1 MSRKRKTRPP
11 LTKAKQA
18 RGAAVHKGKPLHY
31 SAAVEM
37 RYNDTLTRM
46 VRQMRET
53 TEAAF
58 RRLDRQFAT
67 DGAGVGMDA
76 SYASQAR
83 ILTDALRKR
92 FAAAFARRAR
102 PAAERMQAQVDAAS
116 SASLHGSLRELSG
129 GISLSTRSIPKPAIE
144 MLKASV
150 TENVALIRSLPD
162 QYFLDVQGAVMR
174 NIQRG
179 DGTAGVLREIER
191 AGGVATR
198 RAELIARDQVSKATS
213 ALNAARMKGL
223 GIRKFE
229 WVHSGGG
236 KEPRKLHQRM
246 SGNVYSLTD
255 PPVID
260 ERTGERGLP
269 GQLINCRCV
278 MRPVLE
284 FDE

>member
-1 MSRKRKTRPP
+1 MATRKTRPP
-11 LTKAKQA
+11 LTKVKQA
-18 RGAAVHKGKPLHY
+18 QGSAVHKGKPLHY

-37 RYNDTLTRM
+37 RYADTLTRM

-53 TEAAF
+53 TESAF
-58 RRLDRQFAT
+58 RRLDKQFAT
-67 DGAGVGMDA
+67 DALALDA
-76 SYASQAR
+76 PSYASQSR
-83 ILTDALRKR
+83 ILVDALRKR
-92 FAAAFARRAR
+92 FNAAFARRSR

-116 SASLHGSLRELSG
+116 SASLHSSLRELSG
-129 GISLSTRSIPKPAIE
+129 GISLSTRSIPKPATE

-150 TENVALIRSLPD
+150 TENVALIRSIPE

-191 AGGVATR
+191 VGGVATR

-223 GIRKFE
+223 GVRKFE
-229 WVHSGGG
+229 WIHSGGG

-246 SGNVYSLTD
+246 SGNVYSLDD